1 MKLTK
6 YQTNYLKEMMGREV
20 KFQKEE
26 TCITFEWYPAKLS
39 AVKIT
44 EKIQLDTD
52 GGIYHTRIN
61 DGKEQL
67 IYQLEENEDNFIE
80 IKKIKSREF
89 INM

>member
-6 YQTNYLKEMMGREV
+6 YQTYYLKEMMGREV
-20 KFQKEE
+20 EFQKEE
-26 TCITFEWYPAKLS
+26 TCITFEWYP

-67 IYQLEENEDNFIE
+67 IYQLEEDGDNLD
-80 IKKIKSREF
+80 IKKMKSRGF
-89 INM
+89 IDM